1 MFSEK
6 RTEFSEILAFS
17 LNEWMCLGYFGLIL
31 FEKNKIKCFH
41 NFQCNVCVRVEKFKI
56 DNEKKRKKK
65 FTNKEKVWWI
75 DIDIEWM
82 HTHKTGKNKKYKC
95 QVCMSLYEAKT
106 GDDDDEFKKQFDN
119 FEKEIKLIT
128 NFII

>member
-56 DNEKKRKKK
+56 DNEKKERKNLQIKKK
-65 FTNKEKVWWI
+65 FDELTLTLNECTHTKREK
-75 DIDIEWM
+75 
-82 HTHKTGKNKKYKC
+82 TKNISVKCVCLCMKQKQVMTMMNSKNNLIILKKKL
-95 QVCMSLYEAKT
+95 SL
-106 GDDDDEFKKQFDN
+106 
-119 FEKEIKLIT
+119 
-128 NFII
+128 